1 MKTVEVKN
9 KAYYS
14 LIRYEQN
21 KCGILVNISSPSK

>member
-1 MKTVEVKN
+1 MAQENK

-21 KCGILVNISSPSK
+21 MCEIFKDNSSPFE